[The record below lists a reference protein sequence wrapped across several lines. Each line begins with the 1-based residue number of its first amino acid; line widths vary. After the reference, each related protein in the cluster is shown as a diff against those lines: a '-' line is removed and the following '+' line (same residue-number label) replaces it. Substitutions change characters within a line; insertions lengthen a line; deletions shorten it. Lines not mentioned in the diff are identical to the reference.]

1 MWSLLGEACWGGGGL
16 CSWWGYEDIASYLG
30 FLVLALATLSFQHL
44 PLNVTTNQSHNFP
57 FISTTAILIYSII
70 WCFKWRENFNNFYPP
85 MKCNI
90 LLCFRLGYPLFHRIL
105 TEDQPKSLLKSCT
118 CFPTSPLFPEKR
130 EHKHEHLTDTTVTP
144 PPLPLCTKRE
154 PPRGEQ

>member
-1 MWSLLGEACWGGGGL
+1 
-16 CSWWGYEDIASYLG
+16 
-30 FLVLALATLSFQHL
+30 
-44 PLNVTTNQSHNFP
+44 
-57 FISTTAILIYSII
+57 
-70 WCFKWRENFNNFYPP
+70 

-144 PPLPLCTKRE
+144 HPFPFAQRGSHIGVNNNHMITNVTEEIIPISFWTMPATFKKVYKRKMILTNSDN
-154 PPRGEQ
+154 RVVQFLMQFLLSAIF